1 MRSAFGRF
9 DSDEADRVLEESL
22 SVRSVERTV
31 EEVLLPGLEAM
42 AADGGDTGPEY
53 GFGWRWATGW
63 LAASTRTA
71 PAATRQEGVLI
82 FDASRPIDMDSLHA
96 QALELVL
103 RRGGLRTLTLTT
115 ELDPDRLTR
124 ALHALDPRA
133 VILTGRRA
141 SLDAL
146 GRLVFAARRVGG
158 DRVTVFDYR
167 GALPETG
174 ASTVDRLGEK
184 PIAARDLLIDHLE
197 DRVQST
203 VDDSAPS
210 FRIAK
215 AV

>member
-1 MRSAFGRF
+1 
-9 DSDEADRVLEESL
+9 
-22 SVRSVERTV
+22 VRSVERTV

-63 LAASTRTA
+63 LAASMRCA
-71 PAATRQEGVLI
+71 PTATRHEGILI

-115 ELDPDRLTR
+115 DLDPDRVTR

-141 SLDAL
+141 ALDTL

-158 DRVTVFDYR
+158 ERVTVFDFR

-174 ASTVDRLGEK
+174 ASTVERLGDK

-197 DRVQST
+197 DRV
-203 VDDSAPS
+203 APPAAAPAPVAPL
-210 FRIAK
+210 RVAK
-215 AV
+215 AG

>member
-1 MRSAFGRF
+1 
-9 DSDEADRVLEESL
+9 
-22 SVRSVERTV
+22 
-31 EEVLLPGLEAM
+31 VLLPGLEAM

-63 LAASTRTA
+63 LAASMRCA
-71 PAATRQEGVLI
+71 PSATRQEGILI
-82 FDASRPIDMDSLHA
+82 FDASRPIDVDSLHA

-115 ELDPDRLTR
+115 ELDPDRVSR

-133 VILTGRRA
+133 VVLTGKRA
-141 SLDAL
+141 SLDTL
-146 GRLVFAARRVGG
+146 GRLVFAARRVGA

-174 ASTVDRLGEK
+174 ASTVERLGDK

-197 DRVQST
+197 DRVAAAP
-203 VDDSAPS
+203 APS
-210 FRIAK
+210 LRVAK

>member
-1 MRSAFGRF
+1 
-9 DSDEADRVLEESL
+9 
-22 SVRSVERTV
+22 
-31 EEVLLPGLEAM
+31 M

-63 LAASTRTA
+63 LAASMRCA
-71 PAATRQEGVLI
+71 PAATRAEGILI

-115 ELDPDRLTR
+115 ELDPDRVTR

-141 SLDAL
+141 SLDTL

-174 ASTVDRLGEK
+174 ASTVERLGDK
-184 PIAARDLLIDHLE
+184 SIAARDLLIDHLE
-197 DRVQST
+197 ERLSSDAGIPAPPLRV
-203 VDDSAPS
+203 
-210 FRIAK
+210 AK